1 MSTVKTHMSYKSS
14 SVYLVRLPEKR
25 GCPMGGVC
33 CRTSYLEPGGWG
45 FFIKKM
51 ETKKH
56 AVFLVD
62 QNGKKPTCVPIPIKK
77 CTKKLVI

>member
-1 MSTVKTHMSYKSS
+1 
-14 SVYLVRLPEKR
+14 
-25 GCPMGGVC
+25 MGGVC
-33 CRTSYLEPGGWG
+33 CGTSYLEPGGWG